1 MMCRMCLLAMCV
13 LASCS
18 RTEPAPKPTPQPASA
33 APQAATPPAKA
44 PETAREL
51 IAGGKAL
58 VLDVRTPDEYKED
71 HVASAKNIPVDELE
85 RRLAEVE
92 QLAGGDKTRPIVV
105 YCMSGQRAARAKQ
118 TLEAAGFDHVV
129 NGRGLDDLK

>member
-1 MMCRMCLLAMCV
+1 MMYRLCLLAIV
-13 LASCS
+13 ALAGCS
-18 RTEPAPKPTPQPASA
+18 RTDPAPTPAPV
-33 APQAATPPAKA
+33 APQAKAKA

-58 VLDVRTPDEYKED
+58 VLDVRTPDEYSED
-71 HVASAKNIPVDELE
+71 HVASAKNVPVDELE
-85 RRLAEVE
+85 RRLGEVE
-92 QLAGGDKTRPIVV
+92 ELAGGDKARPIVV

-118 TLEAAGFDHVV
+118 TLEAAGFSHVV